1 MKRILTVCC
10 VPFLCLSALSCS
22 QTPVPNANSGER
34 VCGAISDTPTEA
46 YKRLYTSV
54 KAKDT
59 EKIKAEMSKKSQEFA
74 ESLAERQKKPVEEVY
89 ANGFTATTFASNLPE
104 IRDERVKGCWAAV
117 EVRSEKDNRW
127 EDLPYVNEGGGWKLA
142 VGEMF
147 SGAYQSPGKS
157 QDEREREA
165 SNVARG
171 NVPMAPNPIGN
182 VNNRL
187 ANTNSSPLPKY
198 DGPQVEPLPK
208 KK

>member
-1 MKRILTVCC
+1 MNRILTVCC
-10 VPFLCLSALSCS
+10 AVFLCLLAISCG

-34 VCGAISDTPTEA
+34 VCAAISDTPTEA

-74 ESLAERQKKPVEEVY
+74 ESLAARQKKPVGEVY

-104 IRDERVKGCWAAV
+104 IRDERVAGCWAAV
-117 EVRSEKDNRW
+117 EVRNDKDDRW
-127 EDLPYVNEGGGWKLA
+127 EDLPYVNEDNVWKLA

-147 SGAYQSPGKS
+147 GGAYKSPGKS

-165 SNVARG
+165 ANVARG
-171 NVPMAPNPIGN
+171 NIPLAPNPIGN
-182 VNNRL
+182 VNNSPTG
-187 ANTNSSPLPKY
+187 TNSNGSPKY

-208 KK
+208 KR